1 MVALLRHQ
9 PVPNRSIDGRRRDH
23 LRVVDG
29 GGEGAGRP
37 GYRLRPDP
45 ATGRL
50 VGVSRERPVA
60 SGLPTAAIVAMA
72 VLVLGGFAT
81 IRAVQGGPAPAEGR
95 TVAPTTLDG
104 GLAVAPAAATMVD
117 EAAGDVLVLVGPGD
131 SLWSIA
137 EEVAPG
143 RDPRPLVAALIEA
156 NGGVSLQIGQ
166 QIVIPGQ
173 LLD

>member
-9 PVPNRSIDGRRRDH
+9 PAPHRSFDAPRRGH
-23 LRVVDG
+23 LRLVEG

-45 ATGRL
+45 ATGRV
-50 VGVSRERPVA
+50 VGVSHQVEGFAGLPVA
-60 SGLPTAAIVAMA
+60 ALVAVAVAIFGGLLLVRVA
-72 VLVLGGFAT
+72 
-81 IRAVQGGPAPAEGR
+81 QGGPSSADGGVERSVPPLDPAAVAGAPA
-95 TVAPTTLDG
+95 P
-104 GLAVAPAAATMVD
+104 VD
-117 EAAGDVLVLVGPGD
+117 EAAGDIRVLVAPGD
-131 SLWSIA
+131 SLWSIV

-143 RDPRPLVAALIEA
+143 RDPRPLVVALAEA
-156 NGGVSLQIGQ
+156 NGGASLQIGQ